1 MTSYSK
7 EQLETFKKLLK
18 DCAYQIDETLKNEQ
32 EASNIVTL
40 DQSRIGRLSRMDAM
54 QQQEMAKAELQQTK
68 KRLKLVKL
76 ALSKFKND
84 EYGWCEDCDEM
95 IANERLMIKPESQYC
110 INCQSK
116 REQA

>member
-18 DCAYQIDETLKNEQ
+18 DCAYQIDETLKDEQ

-54 QQQEMAKAELQQTK
+54 QQQEMAKAEIQQTK
-68 KRLKLVKL
+68 KSLT
-76 ALSKFKND
+76 
-84 EYGWCEDCDEM
+84 M
-95 IANERLMIKPESQYC
+95 INME
-110 INCQSK
+110 
-116 REQA
+116 